1 MNDTP
6 EEIKVAPNV
15 PHEGES
21 RGSMQPPEDLTGS
34 RGKVSAGSKRKRP
47 EEEEY
52 IDLDTPQKTCGKHI
66 DYQYLNDPFPD
77 KEGETQEDNLVVQS
91 CISAANTKAQSGGD
105 NPKSLKR
112 LKGPQNGWNGNMQ

>member
-1 MNDTP
+1 
-6 EEIKVAPNV
+6 VV
-15 PHEGES
+15 
-21 RGSMQPPEDLTGS
+21 QDLTW
-34 RGKVSAGSKRKRP
+34 GKVSAGSKRKRP